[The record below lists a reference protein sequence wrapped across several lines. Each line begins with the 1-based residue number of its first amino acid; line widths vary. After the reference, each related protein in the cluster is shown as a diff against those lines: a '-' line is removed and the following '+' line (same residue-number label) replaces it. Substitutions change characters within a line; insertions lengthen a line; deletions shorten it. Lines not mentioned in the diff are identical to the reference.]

1 MSDPVK
7 NPVRTRI
14 LVLEEHPLLRHGI
27 IDCLNSQPDMIVCG
41 QADNIREARD
51 KIAECKP
58 RLLLTAMR
66 LGTGDS
72 LEFVKTLKGKQPGL
86 FILMC
91 SAFEETIFAERAMR
105 TGADGYMMKKAPK
118 ATCDEL
124 KRLFAICD
132 SSGE

>member
-27 IDCLNSQPDMIVCG
+27 IDYLNSQPDMIVCG
-41 QADNIREARD
+41 ESDNIREARN

-72 LEFVKTLKGKQPGL
+72 LEFVKTLKGEQPGL
-86 FILMC
+86 FILVY
-91 SAFEETIFAERAMR
+91 SAFEETIFAERTLR
-105 TGADGYMMKKAPK
+105 GRRRLRDEKSRK

-124 KRLFAICD
+124 KKLFAICD

>member
-14 LVLEEHPLLRHGI
+14 LILEEHPLLRHRI
-27 IDCLNSQPDMIVCG
+27 IDYLDSQPDMIVCG
-41 QADNIREARD
+41 ESDNIREARN
-51 KIAECKP
+51 KIPECKP

-72 LEFVKTLKGKQPGL
+72 LEFVKTLKGEQPGL
-86 FILMC
+86 FILVY

-105 TGADGYMMKKAPK
+105 RRLRDKKSPQKPLA
-118 ATCDEL
+118 ASSRGSL
-124 KRLFAICD
+124 RLCD